1 MDCCKKFI
9 FIQEDNSLVIELSST
24 IDEISIFYYGI
35 CRCVFEQGVSVEQP
49 MKITNDAKDKIVN
62 FLHHRYSKDKRI
74 NKLIQFFRN
83 IGNDQYIYF
92 YPYNNEEKTLEMYD
106 VLEKSL
112 VYYNQG
118 CCQEEIAC
126 KIGDYISELSF
137 AKDMLNSMPY
147 TITIIV
153 PGKKVIV
160 GERDKSRRK
169 CIYCGGTQV
178 EENASF
184 KEKAH
189 AIPEALGNKNF
200 IQNEEC
206 DICNEYFAENAEEDF
221 SNMLVFN
228 RLKYGL
234 KGKNGYPIFQF
245 GSKKYARF
253 FDWEEEDYEKDWGCF
268 EAVKEIVK
276 TKHIKCL
283 IIIDIGGNKKI
294 DEHMN
299 ISYIKDFCPMHA
311 YKTMVKCVI
320 GLIGND
326 NLLSFQDTIKWLR
339 YRNDFCKLPQVAI
352 VKCQRLIIEP
362 ELYIFQRK
370 DETNWNIPYCYGELR
385 VLDQIYVFIIPFC
398 SKDKKEFITVDD
410 YAPFK
415 QLLDEIY
422 VEYKLCDFS
431 DVSCSGVN
439 MDFWKVVELN

>member
-253 FDWEEEDYEKDWGCF
+253 FDWEEEDYENMMLASSLAGMAIAHTGTSLPHGMSYYLTYHKGIPHGKAVGYFLPGYLRLFAEQMDVEVMMILRSLGIGSLEQF
-268 EAVKEIVK
+268 EGLIRECLGTPEITDAEKEAILKEI
-276 TKHIKCL
+276 TSS
-283 IIIDIGGNKKI
+283 
-294 DEHMN
+294 E
-299 ISYIKDFCPMHA
+299 
-311 YKTMVKCVI
+311 
-320 GLIGND
+320 
-326 NLLSFQDTIKWLR
+326 R
-339 YRNDFCKLPQVAI
+339 KLAAVPIPVTREQIAEMI
-352 VKCQRLIIEP
+352 
-362 ELYIFQRK
+362 
-370 DETNWNIPYCYGELR
+370 TN
-385 VLDQIYVFIIPFC
+385 
-398 SKDKKEFITVDD
+398 
-410 YAPFK
+410 
-415 QLLDEIY
+415 
-422 VEYKLCDFS
+422 
-431 DVSCSGVN
+431 
-439 MDFWKVVELN
+439 